1 MALKLR
7 LKQGD
12 RLVIGSGF
20 LEVEKVTKTT
30 THVSVEAPE
39 EIAIFIRRKTTACK
53 KKDNTVKNN

>member
-7 LKQGD
+7 LKRGD

-39 EIAIFIRRKTTACK
+39 EIAIFIRRKTACTK
-53 KKDNTVKNN
+53 NDNTVQNN

>member
-7 LKQGD
+7 LKRGD

-39 EIAIFIRRKTTACK
+39 EIAIFIRRKTACT
-53 KKDNTVKNN
+53 KKDNTVQNN